1 LETIICLNPSDFSVR
16 NGARGNVKKMS
27 RGLVTKRLDVKAR
40 ALDQITK
47 QKFISLLFSFPLCI
61 ESLHLLIADLSLLWF
76 CA

>member
-1 LETIICLNPSDFSVR
+1 
-16 NGARGNVKKMS
+16 MS

-47 QKFISLLFSFPLCI
+47 QKFISLLSSFPLYS
-61 ESLHLLIADLSLLWF
+61 ESIKLLIADLSLTMF